1 MLFRSRCIHIKPV
14 DGVRNDTY
22 ANLIILEKGIANL
35 VMTDS
40 ERRIEAI
47 LKRYKFKKDA
57 RDKINTLRAHRGLE
71 PIQFKTTQA

>member
-1 MLFRSRCIHIKPV
+1 M
-14 DGVRNDTY
+14 
-22 ANLIILEKGIANL
+22 EKGIANL

>member
-1 MLFRSRCIHIKPV
+1 M
-14 DGVRNDTY
+14 
-22 ANLIILEKGIANL
+22 EKGIANL

-47 LKRYKFKKDA
+47 LKRYKIKKDA
-57 RDKINTLRAHRGLE
+57 RDKINTLRAYRGLE